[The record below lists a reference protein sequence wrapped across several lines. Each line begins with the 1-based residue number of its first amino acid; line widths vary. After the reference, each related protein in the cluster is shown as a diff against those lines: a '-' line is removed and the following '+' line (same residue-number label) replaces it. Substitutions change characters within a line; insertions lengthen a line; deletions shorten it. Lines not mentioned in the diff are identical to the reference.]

1 MAISATR
8 PEEQSVGSAITGE
21 APPDVRGPTAPFPR
35 AIFLLGLA
43 SLLVLA
49 IGTVAIQIDYAVVAP
64 PLSQECINAG
74 IDADFTGHAGVCHII
89 QGLRAT
95 EMKVVFI
102 LTIVLG
108 LAAIVLGFSTYR
120 KMDTRRKRDNAY
132 DGAILGIQ
140 AVLVAAFVWWFS
152 ASQQFLTFA
161 KLDLNFAVLAGHV
174 DDFLRGAKNTLVLAF
189 GGEAGGIVIGLV
201 LSLMVLSSRR
211 VVRAPA
217 RTYIN
222 FFRGT
227 PLIWQLSF
235 AYFGLFL
242 GLGWNPSPFLAA
254 AIVLAVNTG
263 AYSAEVFRA
272 GIQSIERGQ
281 VEAARGL
288 GMTYLQSMRY
298 VVVPQAIRRVIPP
311 LMNEFVI
318 LIKDTSLV
326 IVLGLAASQFELYST
341 SQDLYSSTFSATAF
355 VAVALGYLAVTLPL
369 IALVNYVERRLRSG
383 LVGAGGVH

>member
-8 PEEQSVGSAITGE
+8 PGAEAVGEAITG
-21 APPDVRGPTAPFPR
+21 ATPPDVRGPTAPFPR
-35 AIFLLGLA
+35 AIFLTGLG

-49 IGTVAIQIDYAVVAP
+49 IGTIAIQVDYGVIAP
-64 PLSQECINAG
+64 RLSAECISAG
-74 IDADFTGHAGVCHII
+74 VDSSFTGGAGVCHII
-89 QGLRAT
+89 EGLRST
-95 EMKVVFI
+95 EQRIVFVVSI
-102 LTIVLG
+102 LLG
-108 LAAIVLGFSTYR
+108 LTAIVLGFSVFR
-120 KMDTRRKRDNAY
+120 RMDTRRKRDNAY

-140 AVLVAAFVWWFS
+140 TVAIAGFIWWFS
-152 ASQQFLTFA
+152 SSTAFLTFA
-161 KLDLNFAVLAGHV
+161 KLNLNFAVLSGHI
-174 DDFLRGAKNTLVLAF
+174 DDFIRGAKNTLTLAF
-189 GGEAGGIVIGLV
+189 AGEAGGIVLGLV

-227 PLIWQLSF
+227 PLIFQLVF
-235 AYFGLFL
+235 FYFGLFL

-254 AIVLAVNTG
+254 GIVFALNTG
-263 AYSAEVFRA
+263 AYAAEVFRA

-288 GMTYLQSMRY
+288 GMSYLQSMRF
-298 VVVPQAIRRVIPP
+298 VVVPQAVRRVIPP

-318 LIKDTSLV
+318 LIKDTALV
-326 IVLGLAASQFELYST
+326 VVLGLTFSQFELFST
-341 SQDLYSSTFSATAF
+341 AQDIYSSTFSATAF

-383 LVGAGGVH
+383 LVAVGGAH